1 MGSFSPNPPPYA
13 PPLPEQVE
21 LQYDNAGNPYFRD
34 MHGVWQ
40 PYANVP
46 HVSDVGDNAIHK
58 LLMLIVR
65 WTRTLLMFK
74 APTTL
79 VVDQMYLSPP
89 LSR

>member
-46 HVSDVGDNAIHK
+46 HVSDVGDNAIRGHSVQISDGDIDN
-58 LLMLIVR
+58 IV
-65 WTRTLLMFK
+65 TLYRLRR
-74 APTTL
+74 ASGRPADDT
-79 VVDQMYLSPP
+79 
-89 LSR
+89 